1 MKKNADKY
9 FKLAIE
15 QLSDA
20 NDELYRPNEDVV
32 SFLVCKNAQH
42 AIENYLRGYLYEHD
56 VDASVYITIDSLYQQ
71 CKKINRRFNDIDLTD
86 FNCKIHDTNT
96 RFCNEVS
103 KVSRCFEIADSLD
116 TFLREEKVIHK

>member
-9 FKLAIE
+9 FKLAIG

-20 NDELYRPNEDVV
+20 NDELFRPKEDVV

-42 AIENYLRGYLYEHD
+42 AIENYLRGYLYKHD
-56 VDASVYITIDSLYQQ
+56 VDASVYITIDNLYQQ

-86 FNCKIHDTNT
+86 FNCKIHDTDT

-103 KVSRCFEIADSLD
+103 KVSRCFDIADSLD
-116 TFLREEKVIHK
+116 TFLREEKVIKN